1 MELQSKEF
9 WFTNTM
15 DAILKNEKITLA
27 LPKGR
32 ILQEILPLLKRV
44 GIKPED
50 SFADLNNR
58 KLKYSTNHEQLDL
71 ISVRSFDVATF
82 VAFGAADLGVVGSD
96 VLMEFDYP
104 DVYTP
109 IDLKI
114 GLCRLVVAQLKDS
127 ENPGKK
133 IPSGHVRVAT
143 KYPKSAK
150 KFFASK
156 GVQAEC
162 IKLNGS
168 LELAPSLGL
177 CEHIVDLVSTGK
189 TLKDNNLIEVEE
201 IARIS
206 TRLVVNRNAMKT
218 SPKEINTWVDR
229 FSEGVNNAS

>member
-1 MELQSKEF
+1 M
-9 WFTNTM
+9 NT
-15 DAILKNEKITLA
+15 ILKDDKITLA

-32 ILQEILPLLKRV
+32 ILEEVLPLLKRV

-50 SFADLNNR
+50 SFTDLNNR
-58 KLKYSTNHEQLDL
+58 KLKYSTNHNQLDL

-82 VAFGAADLGVVGSD
+82 VAFGAADMGVVGSD

-104 DVYTP
+104 GVYTP

-114 GLCRLVVAQLKDS
+114 GSCRLVVARLKDS
-127 ENPGKK
+127 ENSGKT
-133 IPSGHVRVAT
+133 ISSGHVRVAT
-143 KYPKSAK
+143 KYPESAK

-156 GVQAEC
+156 GIQAEC

-201 IARIS
+201 IAKIS
-206 TRLVVNRNAMKT
+206 TRLAVNRNVMKT
-218 SPKEINTWVDR
+218 RPKEINIWVDR
-229 FSEGVNNAS
+229 FSEVVNAS

>member
-1 MELQSKEF
+1 MLQLKELGFIDLMNAISK
-9 WFTNTM
+9 
-15 DAILKNEKITLA
+15 DEKMTLA

-32 ILQEILPLLKRV
+32 ILEEVLPLLEKA

-50 SFADLNNR
+50 SFVDSNSR
-58 KLKYSTNHEQLDL
+58 KLKYSTNEKYLDL

-82 VAFGAADLGVVGSD
+82 VAFGAADMGVVGSD

-104 DVYTP
+104 SVYTP

-114 GLCRLVVAQLKDS
+114 GLCRLVVAQLKDT
-127 ENPGKK
+127 ENPGKQAS
-133 IPSGHVRVAT
+133 SGHVRVAT
-143 KYPKSAK
+143 KYPASTK

-156 GVQAEC
+156 GIQAEC

-189 TLKDNNLIEVEE
+189 TLKENNLIEVEE
-201 IARIS
+201 IAKIS
-206 TRLVVNRNAMKT
+206 TRLVINRNAMKT
-218 SPKEINTWVDR
+218 RPKEINNWVER
-229 FSEGVNNAS
+229 FGGIVNAG

>member
-1 MELQSKEF
+1 MTKEP
-9 WFTNTM
+9 N
-15 DAILKNEKITLA
+15 LTLA
-27 LPKGR
+27 VPKGR
-32 ILQEILPLLKRV
+32 ILKEALPLLARA
-44 GIKPED
+44 GIEPEIKFND
-50 SFADLNNR
+50 EMDRRLIF
-58 KLKYSTNHEQLDL
+58 KTNVEGLD
-71 ISVRSFDVATF
+71 IIRVRSFDVATF
-82 VAFGAADLGVVGSD
+82 VAFGAAQLGIAGSD

-127 ENPGKK
+127 ENPDKK

-218 SPKEINTWVDR
+218 SPKEINTWVDL